1 MANYE
6 YNVKIGAPTEAQ
18 ADTKMEA
25 LMTMAAHL
33 DAATLKAFAN
43 VLTTDP
49 GKVRIAKS
57 FLGIKE

>member
-1 MANYE
+1 MNNYQ
-6 YNVKIGAPTEAQ
+6 YNASIPAPTEAQ

-33 DAATLKAFAN
+33 DANTLKAFAH

-49 GKVRIAKS
+49 GKVRVAKS